1 MTRRELLAQ
10 RLKQARGA
18 MTQTALSRISG
29 ISQPTISDIENER
42 HTPTALVA
50 GDLAKALQLSV
61 DYLVGLTN
69 IARPLGAADTNTP
82 YHADTP
88 VLAIEQFASAGPG
101 ADALDEH
108 AAPEVE
114 RGLHILPDLLACEVT
129 GALRLGACGLASIVL
144 GRQLPTGASG
154 PVTSVA
160 FGDVVEN
167 RLNVEE
173 LSLGAKR
180 PVTSHW
186 QLVILPVASYR
197 QLVILAHARCCREN
211 LVGSE
216 FVITAN

>member
-1 MTRRELLAQ
+1 
-10 RLKQARGA
+10 

-61 DYLVGLTN
+61 DYLVGLTD

-108 AAPEVE
+108 VGQARYIQMQVHGDSMGDDIRDGDWVVFDRQREWPDSGFVVAVIEDKVYVKRAARR
-114 RGLHILPDLLACEVT
+114 RGGAY
-129 GALRLGACGLASIVL
+129 ALRDAQRHLVPGEVS
-144 GRQLPTGASG
+144 T
-154 PVTSVA
+154 A
-160 FGDVVEN
+160 FRVVQIRRDV
-167 RLNVEE
+167 
-173 LSLGAKR
+173 
-180 PVTSHW
+180 
-186 QLVILPVASYR
+186 
-197 QLVILAHARCCREN
+197 
-211 LVGSE
+211 
-216 FVITAN
+216 